1 MKVIYEKDYAP
12 YINYDDAYVYLDTSH
27 EELSI
32 EPYYTINAQNGVDFA
47 WHVRPTFD
55 KNAYNDLLD
64 EIKPLADELLEHH
77 VIYDRRGSLD
87 DMGMY
92 IEDAIEQLI
101 DERMASEDR
110 LVYTV
115 ESSIEDVH
123 YYYSPWD
130 ISPSKLK
137 QIAREEFDHDGDYVL
152 YFNNDAEE
160 YELASMII
168 IGNSIE
174 NMNARKASEYLSHI
188 YSVYK
193 KDGFASDF
201 ENVLLPFLEENG
213 GIEFIDGDWYLAY
226 TEDDEENHIPLE
238 WK

>member
-1 MKVIYEKDYAP
+1 MKVIYEKEYAP
-12 YINYDDAYVYLDTSH
+12 FIDYDDAYVYLDTNM

-32 EPYYTINAQNGVDFA
+32 EPYYTINAQNRIDFA
-47 WHVRPTFD
+47 WHVPNKFD
-55 KNAYNDLLD
+55 KYAYNDLLD

-77 VIYDRRGSLD
+77 VIYDRQGSLD

-101 DERMASEDR
+101 DERVASEDR

-115 ESSIEDVH
+115 ESSVEDVD
-123 YYYSPWD
+123 YYFSPLD

-137 QIAREEFDHDGDYVL
+137 QIAREEFNHDGDYVL
-152 YFNNDAEE
+152 YFSNDAER

-174 NMNARKASEYLSHI
+174 DMNARKASEYLSHI

-201 ENVLLPFLEENG
+201 
-213 GIEFIDGDWYLAY
+213 
-226 TEDDEENHIPLE
+226 
-238 WK
+238 